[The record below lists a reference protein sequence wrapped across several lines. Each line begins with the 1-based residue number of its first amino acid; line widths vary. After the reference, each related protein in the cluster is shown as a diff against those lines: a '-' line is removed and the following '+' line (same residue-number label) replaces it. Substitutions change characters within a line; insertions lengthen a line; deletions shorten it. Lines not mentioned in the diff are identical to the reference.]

1 MLKKMPSIFATLLFF
16 GCGEPGA
23 STTASTTNTGT
34 TGTTTLPTYDEGC
47 ILVDGSGG
55 YAHLV
60 DAVTVAQDDAVITL
74 CDETVDESV
83 TILNKRVSI
92 VGAGT
97 LWEPPTNTPA
107 IIAGEGAD
115 VSLENVS
122 ILTTKAAVEAIDSA
136 KFHIENADI
145 SFANGFGTYGITTI
159 NATVSASNV
168 SITGA
173 PWGAVRIDGGDFSGD
188 QLTIDQSTA
197 YGVHFDGGAVGT
209 LTNSTITN
217 TAYTD
222 DGSGSIFDG
231 VGLYATGSSSVT
243 TDGNVY
249 TDNIFAAAYAEV
261 ADISLNNDVADNTL
275 GQYYGVIGDTG
286 LVTLTNCTIANPYSW
301 GVAIITGDLVLV
313 DTDVSTSPELSFTSS
328 IDKKGNISLGS
339 MGIVSLG
346 GTMDITGGSVSGFNS
361 AGVWGESSGTDPI
374 ISIDGL
380 VVDDNSERGLFVTD
394 GELYATNTT
403 VSNTHN
409 NDEVCVDATTGS
421 RSCNMAMFAINST
434 VTFGGVVTDNDDW
447 GLTMINSDFT
457 ADNLYAARNV
467 FTAIF
472 GQTSSVSI
480 NNSTF
485 EESREYA
492 LYLYDSSSVVQNS
505 SFMDPSYTYTY
516 ENWDGKGGWVEYGYQ
531 AIDIFAYVSN
541 LVVEDSNFIN
551 SDLALY
557 VYDGSTATIRDSAFD
572 GANQSISGYYG
583 ADIEVIN
590 STFNDVGANTIYGY
604 DSMTLYIQ
612 DSTFTDVHPYFS
624 STVYYY
630 KDGSINS
637 TYSYENAAPVI
648 YASSNCSVE
657 VEDVTMTTIP
667 EEGIYLYEGDLEVDG
682 LTISGISA
690 TNYSSGAI
698 YIYNYT
704 NAPDAEISN
713 LTVDDVGYGDAV
725 AITNYSAKEGLVSL
739 TDISIGQSKE
749 ATSGIA
755 SYGIDAY
762 STGIEISGLEIANT
776 GGAGINLYD
785 TTATITGA
793 SASMSGTIENSGNY
807 GIATS
812 YGQSTFSDLAII
824 DAAASG
830 LSFIG
835 GVHSLNNVTVNNAAQ
850 YGMTCSGIPSFS
862 SCTTSL
868 DGALGDTNGA
878 CEECESL

>member
-1 MLKKMPSIFATLLFF
+1 MLKKMPSIFATLLLF
-16 GCGEPGA
+16 GCGDPGA
-23 STTASTTNTGT
+23 STTATTTNTGT
-34 TGTTTLPTYDEGC
+34 TTLPSYDEGC

-92 VGAGT
+92 VGVGT

-159 NATVSASNV
+159 DATVSASNV

-188 QLTIDQSTA
+188 QLTIDQATA
-197 YGVHFDGGAVGT
+197 YGAHFDGGAVGT
-209 LTNSTITN
+209 ITNSTITN
-217 TAYTD
+217 TTYTD
-222 DGSGSIFDG
+222 DGSGSFFDG
-231 VGLYATGSSSVT
+231 VGIYATGLSSVT

-249 TDNIFAAAYAEV
+249 TDNFFASAYADV
-261 ADISLNNDVADNTL
+261 ADMSLNNDISDNIN
-275 GQYYGVIGDTG
+275 YGVIGDTG
-286 LVTLTNCTIANPYSW
+286 LLTLTNCTIANPYSW
-301 GVAIITGDLVLV
+301 GVAIITGELVLV
-313 DTDVSTSPELSFTSS
+313 DTDVSTSPKLSAPSS

-346 GTMDITGGSVSGFNS
+346 GTVNITGGSVSGFNS

-374 ISIDGL
+374 ITIDGL
-380 VVDDNSERGLFVTD
+380 LVDDNSERGIFITD
-394 GELYATNTT
+394 GELHATNTT

-409 NDEVCVDATTGS
+409 NDEVCIDATTGS

-434 VTFGGVVTDNDDW
+434 VNFGGVVTDNDDW

-457 ADNLYAARNV
+457 ADDLYAARNV

-516 ENWDGKGGWVEYGYQ
+516 ENWDGKGGWIEYGYS
-531 AIDIFAYVSN
+531 AIDIFAYMSG
-541 LVVEDSNFIN
+541 LVVEDSSFVN

-572 GANQSISGYYG
+572 GANQSISGFYG

-590 STFNDVGANTIYGY
+590 STFDNVGANTIYGY

-612 DSTFTDVHPYFS
+612 DSTFTDVHPYYS
-624 STVYYY
+624 SQVYYY
-630 KDGSINS
+630 KDGSVDS
-637 TYSYENAAPVI
+637 DYSYENAAPVI

-667 EEGIYLYEGDLEVDG
+667 EEGIYLNEGDLEVDG

-713 LTVDDVGYGDAV
+713 LTVDDVGYGDAI

-739 TDISIGQSKE
+739 TDISIGQSKK

-755 SYGIDAY
+755 SYGIDIY
-762 STGIEISGLEIANT
+762 STAVEISGLDIANT
-776 GGAGINLYD
+776 GGASISLYD
-785 TTATITGA
+785 STATITGV
-793 SASMSGTIENSGNY
+793 SASMSGTIENSGSY

-812 YGQSTFSDLAII
+812 YGQSTFSDLTIT
-824 DAAASG
+824 DATASG

-835 GVHSLNNVTVNNAAQ
+835 GEHDLNNVTVNNAAQ
-850 YGMTCSGIPSFS
+850 YGMTCSSTPSFI
-862 SCTTSL
+862 SCITSL
-868 DGALGDTNGA
+868 DGVLGDTNGA
-878 CEECESL
+878 CEECEAL